1 MGMGLEI
8 MHCFVL
14 RVLCLTCC
22 VICVVI
28 CVNNIH
34 GGLYLEHYG

>member
-1 MGMGLEI
+1 
-8 MHCFVL
+8 MHCCVL
-14 RVLCLTCC
+14 RVVCLTCY

-34 GGLYLEHYG
+34 GGLFMEHLGMKT